1 VALKRCVEGPWA
13 AMSGSQGSG
22 ALLTLLDTRYVY
34 PFDWSRSAGPV
45 RKFCSGGC
53 GGAHAG
59 RARAQGGGWVG
70 GWALGGGVKEESAGG
85 ALGGGGGRMRAR
97 ARMPVRS
104 RPRLAE
110 GCVRQGGAAA
120 RSVRCPPA
128 AAAPVAPRPICASL
142 PRRLLQAQPVLRPWQ
157 VQGAAARCL
166 HRGWPARRWTGLA
179 AGARTGQAC

>member
-1 VALKRCVEGPWA
+1 
-13 AMSGSQGSG
+13 MSGSQGSG

-85 ALGGGGGRMRAR
+85 ALGGGGGACERAPACQCAPGQGSLR
-97 ARMPVRS
+97 A
-104 RPRLAE
+104 A
-110 GCVRQGGAAA
+110 CA
-120 RSVRCPPA
+120 RVALRRAVC
-128 AAAPVAPRPICASL
+128 AAP
-142 PRRLLQAQPVLRPWQ
+142 LLQQPLWRPGPSALPCHADSYKLNPFFDPGKCKALLPDAYTVGGLR
-157 VQGAAARCL
+157 
-166 HRGWPARRWTGLA
+166 A
-179 AGARTGQAC
+179 AGPGWLLALALARPASAGRGSCCSTSY